1 MLNIVKQL
9 STFKIVLT
17 YTHTDN
23 RIIAGAAKFVNHC
36 QIFSQ
41 GWDLILC
48 SRQGQ
53 ETGSWVLPQGRRL
66 DLGISHGAED
76 WILGSPLVQVTG
88 SWNLPW
94 GRRLDLRFSL
104 GAGDYIL
111 GSPSRQE
118 TGSWVLL
125 WDRTWMLVS
134 PTEQETGSWVL
145 PWGRRLDLVFSPEAE
160 DWITYGEIRVPD
172 YDP

>member
-36 QIFSQ
+36 QIFSH

-66 DLGISHGAED
+66 DLGFSPRAGD
-76 WILGSPLVQVTG
+76 WILESPPG
-88 SWNLPW
+88 
-94 GRRLDLRFSL
+94 
-104 GAGDYIL
+104 
-111 GSPSRQE
+111 
-118 TGSWVLL
+118 
-125 WDRTWMLVS
+125 
-134 PTEQETGSWVL
+134 QETGSWVL
-145 PWGRRLDLVFSPEAE
+145 PWGRRLDLGFSLEAGDWILGSPLGQDMNVGFSPRAG
-160 DWITYGEIRVPD
+160 DWILGSPPRQKTWSCVLSWGRRLNHLWRNQGAR
-172 YDP
+172 